1 MRQTQKI
8 IQKKKNIIMSLSIKL
23 INDEEHFV
31 IFISIYDIFIQDNG
45 VSPEIPYIY
54 IKQNIMKFPL
64 YLKKVSN
71 HD

>member
-31 IFISIYDIFIQDNG
+31 IFISIYDIFVQDNG

-64 YLKKVSN
+64 YLKKIPS